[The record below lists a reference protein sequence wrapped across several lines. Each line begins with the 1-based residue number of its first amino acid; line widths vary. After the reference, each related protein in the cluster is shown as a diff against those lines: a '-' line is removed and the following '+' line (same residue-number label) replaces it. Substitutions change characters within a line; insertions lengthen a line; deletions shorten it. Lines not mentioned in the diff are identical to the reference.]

1 MLFLVLRITTENKNP
16 IGGCNGQDPGE
27 KTTTSNLDRENLI

>member
-1 MLFLVLRITTENKNP
+1 MLILIMRNTAENKNP

-27 KTTTSNLDRENLI
+27 QATISNLDRGNLI